1 MVVKTRR
8 EEYAALTRSAILDA
22 ALELFG
28 SDGYDVS
35 SIDAIAKRARVSKGA
50 FYHHFSDKKAIF
62 DEVLREQ
69 MRLGT
74 AEVVEAMVAAQG
86 DSVYD
91 GRTAAL
97 TGAREMLRVF
107 GESEVRRSLMRQAQ
121 GVLGSER
128 LREIDE
134 EQALPLVRGSLQG
147 MAAEGQVRDVDL
159 DLTAQIV
166 FDMLCSTAMTISS
179 ADDPDT
185 ATARAQIVVTHM
197 VQGLFV

>member
-134 EQALPLVRGSLQG
+134 EQALPLVRGSLQA

>member
-28 SDGYDVS
+28 SDGYDLS

-134 EQALPLVRGSLQG
+134 EQALPLVRGSLQA

>member
-1 MVVKTRR
+1 MVKTRR

-134 EQALPLVRGSLQG
+134 EQALPLVRGSLQA

>member
-28 SDGYDVS
+28 SDGYDLS

-50 FYHHFSDKKAIF
+50 FYHHFSEKKAIF

-74 AEVVEAMVAAQG
+74 VEVAEAMVAAQG

-134 EQALPLVRGSLQG
+134 EQALPLVRGSLQA

>member
-22 ALELFG
+22 ALDLFG
-28 SDGYDVS
+28 SDGYDAS

-69 MRLGT
+69 MRRGT

-134 EQALPLVRGSLQG
+134 EQALPLVRGSLQA